1 MATHSSIPPWR
12 IPWTE
17 EPGGVQSRGRTQLS
31 DRHFHQVWVTLKGE
45 RSVGHKPQD
54 AGRLGTVQSLP
65 AAEQIFRAHSQK
77 RTASSECV
85 CVCACVL
92 AGGSHR
98 FASPPVTCKSVF
110 AHSLDSWVYHQTFL
124 FLPIWQVKK

>member
-1 MATHSSIPPWR
+1 MATHSSIPPWI

-17 EPGGVQSRGRTQLS
+17 EPGRVQSRGRTQLS
-31 DRHFHQVWVTLKGE
+31 DWHFHQVWVTLKEE

-65 AAEQIFRAHSQK
+65 AAECIFRAHSQK

-85 CVCACVL
+85 CVCVC
-92 AGGSHR
+92 AGRWITQICIPTSH
-98 FASPPVTCKSVF
+98 V
-110 AHSLDSWVYHQTFL
+110 
-124 FLPIWQVKK
+124 

>member
-17 EPGGVQSRGRTQLS
+17 EPGGVQSRGRAQLS

-85 CVCACVL
+85 CVCVCVC
-92 AGGSHR
+92 AGRWITPRGPGHLQDQ
-98 FASPPVTCKSVF
+98 SVCTSSF
-110 AHSLDSWVYHQTFL
+110 PS
-124 FLPIWQVKK
+124 K

>member
-17 EPGGVQSRGRTQLS
+17 EPGGVQSRGRAQLS

-85 CVCACVL
+85 CVCVC
-92 AGGSHR
+92 AGRWITQICIPTSH
-98 FASPPVTCKSVF
+98 V
-110 AHSLDSWVYHQTFL
+110 
-124 FLPIWQVKK
+124 